1 MTSRSGVQAEPATL
15 AGLVGVLSLNGQQ
28 PLAAA
33 LQQKALDLQHAPPPM
48 HSHFRPCWAER
59 GAAVGLPM
67 KPHIGQVAVEV
78 PTEKLSRCVQ
88 LLHAFLSYR
97 CLAELRDMAPFG
109 CGEG

>member
-88 LLHAFLSYR
+88 LLHAFLGYR

-109 CGEG
+109 CGED

>member
-1 MTSRSGVQAEPATL
+1 MTGRSGVQAEPATL

-33 LQQKALDLQHAPPPM
+33 LQQKALDLQHAAPPM

-67 KPHIGQVAVEV
+67 KPHIGQVAVKV

-88 LLHAFLSYR
+88 LLHAFLRHR
-97 CLAELRDMAPFG
+97 CRPELRDKALL
-109 CGEG
+109 CCE